1 MGEPMQAKPKSR
13 LTVTDL
19 LVLAAA
25 AQAILKTNKEL
36 KGDSRRKLRLASNRA
51 IKHVE
56 SL

>member
-1 MGEPMQAKPKSR
+1 MQAKPKSR